1 MHPVDRVGSFMASAT
16 PSTPP
21 DDAARV
27 TEDGQSRLALE
38 DEPGH
43 GLDVRP
49 VLQLAWRTL
58 PYLRPVLRE
67 LRPLLPVLLL
77 MLVFAVPVTMLGT
90 DLFLTRMLAG
100 EPLTPFQAGLLRLE
114 PATFVDVEQLAAQA
128 QRILR
133 DRLLLILVVLTVV
146 LTPLFAWLIYLV
158 IKIQQRINQILRV
171 EMVERVLAM
180 SLRFH
185 SGQKIGDSLYRT
197 YQDSAMVTSLMSM
210 LVRPIGPLFNIA
222 TGLVIGLLFDWRLPL
237 LLLLLYACSYALA
250 LRYTP
255 RLRHG
260 FRQARERN
268 SALTSRIQ
276 ESLAGVRV
284 IKAFGAEALEQE
296 RFEEAS
302 RAAFDGAFDARAR
315 LAGYGIFAF
324 CLSAIPSMLAAAYL
338 AVLARE
344 GTPLLAGVA
353 LAFVGFA
360 TWNLG
365 AYGDATRRVGS
376 WARSA
381 RVLVHMWGR
390 AQDMAVGMQRA
401 FRQVDLDPEVQDVPD
416 AIPLPPFRGTVAFRG
431 VSFRY
436 QSDRPLL
443 EDVDLEAR
451 VGTITALV
459 GPTGSGK
466 STLVSLLL
474 RLFDPDEGRI
484 EIDGLDLR
492 AVQLD
497 SLRSNVSIAL
507 QENLL
512 FGTTIRE
519 NIRYAL
525 EDASDDQVEAAA
537 RIACADEFI
546 NEHPHGYDTLLG
558 ERGAKLSTGQR
569 QRLSIARA
577 IIKDTP
583 ILILDEPTAA
593 LDAETE
599 LRVMRNLSGWGSG
612 RAIFLVTH
620 RLSTIRR
627 ADQIVY
633 LRDGRIV
640 EAGTHDELMDREG
653 GAYRRFVELEQES
666 RLSDARPEVD

>member
-1 MHPVDRVGSFMASAT
+1 MASAKPT
-16 PSTPP
+16 TPP
-21 DDAARV
+21 DDDDQHIV
-27 TEDGQSRLALE
+27 LE
-38 DEPGH
+38 AEPGH
-43 GLDVRP
+43 GLDIRSV
-49 VLQLAWRTL
+49 VQLAWRTL

-100 EPLTPFQAGLLRLE
+100 EPLTAFQAGLLRLE
-114 PATFVDVEQLAAQA
+114 PATFVEVEQLAAEA
-128 QRILR
+128 QRTLR
-133 DRLLLILVVLTVV
+133 DRLLLLLVVMALVF
-146 LTPLFAWLIYLV
+146 TPLFAWLIYLF
-158 IKIQQRINQILRV
+158 IKLQQRINQILRV
-171 EMVERVLAM
+171 EMVERVQAM

-185 SGQKIGDSLYRT
+185 SDQKIGDSVYRT
-197 YQDSAMVTSLMSM
+197 YQDSAMMTNLMAM

-237 LLLLLYACSYALA
+237 LLLLLYACSYLLA
-250 LRYTP
+250 RRYTP
-255 RLRHG
+255 HLRRG
-260 FRQARERN
+260 FRLARERN

-276 ESLAGVRV
+276 EALAGVRV
-284 IKAFGAEALEQE
+284 IKAFGAEAMEQE
-296 RFEEAS
+296 RFEAAS
-302 RAAFDGAFDARAR
+302 RAAFASAFDARAR
-315 LAGYGIFAF
+315 LAGYGILAF
-324 CLSAIPSMLAAAYL
+324 LLSAIPGMLAAAYL

-353 LAFVGFA
+353 LAVVGFA

-365 AYGDATRRVGS
+365 AYADATRRVGS
-376 WARSA
+376 WSGAVR
-381 RVLVHMWGR
+381 RLVHMWGR
-390 AQDMAVGMQRA
+390 AQDMAVGMERA
-401 FRQVDLDPEVQDVPD
+401 FRQVDLDPEVQDAPEAV
-416 AIPLPPFRGTVAFRG
+416 PLPPFRDSVAFRG
-431 VSFRY
+431 VGFRY
-436 QSDRPLL
+436 QSDRPVL
-443 EDVDLEAR
+443 EEIDLEAR
-451 VGTITALV
+451 TGTITAIV

-474 RLFDPDEGRI
+474 RFFDPDEGRI

-492 AVQLD
+492 AIQLE

-525 EDASDDQVEAAA
+525 EGASDEQVEAAA

-546 NEHPHGYDTLLG
+546 REHPQGYDTLLG

-583 ILILDEPTAA
+583 ILVLDEPTAS

-599 LRVMRNLSGWGSG
+599 LRVMRNLGEWGRE

-633 LRDGRIV
+633 LREGRVV
-640 EAGTHDELMDREG
+640 EAGSHRDLMTREG
-653 GAYRRFVELEQES
+653 GAYRRFVELEHEL
-666 RLSDARPEVD
+666 RAPEGSAETR

>member
-1 MHPVDRVGSFMASAT
+1 MSEAN
-16 PSTPP
+16 
-21 DDAARV
+21 DDA
-27 TEDGQSRLALE
+27 GSGLE
-38 DEPGH
+38 EHPGH

-49 VLQLAWRTL
+49 VVRLAWRTL
-58 PYLRPVLRE
+58 PYLRPALRE
-67 LRPLLPVLLL
+67 LRPVIPVLLL
-77 MLVFAVPVTMLGT
+77 AILLGVPAGMLGS
-90 DLFLTRMLAG
+90 DLVLTRMLTG
-100 EPLTPFQAGLLRLE
+100 EPLTPFQAGLLRLD
-114 PATFVDVEQLAAQA
+114 PGTFVAVDQLTAAS
-128 QRILR
+128 QRVLR
-133 DRLLLILVVLTVV
+133 DRLLLVAVVLSVASMPVV
-146 LTPLFAWLIYLV
+146 AWLILV
-158 IKIQQRINQILRV
+158 FIKIQQRINQILRV
-171 EMVERVLAM
+171 QMVERVQAM

-185 SGQKIGDSLYRT
+185 SEQKVGDSVYRT
-197 YQDSAMVTSLMSM
+197 YQDSAMVANLMAM
-210 LVRPIGPLFNIA
+210 LFRPIGPLFNIA

-237 LLLLLYACSYALA
+237 MLLALYGFSYALA
-250 LRYTP
+250 RRYTSG
-255 RLRHG
+255 LRHG

-276 ESLAGVRV
+276 ETLAGVRV
-284 IKAFGAEALEQE
+284 IKAFGAEAVEQE

-302 RAAFDGAFDARAR
+302 RAAFESAFDARAR
-315 LAGYGIFAF
+315 LAGYGILAF
-324 CLSAIPSMLAAAYL
+324 GLSALPGMAVAAYL

-365 AYGDATRRVGS
+365 AYGDANRRFGS

-381 RVLVHMWGR
+381 RVLVGMWGR
-390 AQDMAVGMQRA
+390 AQDMAVGMDRA
-401 FRQVDLDPEVQDVPD
+401 FSHVDLEPEVQDAPD
-416 AIPLPPFRGTVAFRG
+416 AVVLPPFREAVVFRG

-436 QSDRPLL
+436 QSDRPVLRGI
-443 EDVDLEAR
+443 DLEATA
-451 VGTITALV
+451 GTITAVV

-466 STLVSLLL
+466 STLVSLML
-474 RLFDPDEGRI
+474 RLFDPDEGCI

-492 AVQLD
+492 AVRLE
-497 SLRSNVSIAL
+497 SLRANVSIAL

-525 EDASDDQVEAAA
+525 EDATDGQVESAA

-546 NEHPHGYDTLLG
+546 RAQPHGYDTLLG
-558 ERGAKLSTGQR
+558 ERGTKLSTGQR
-569 QRLSIARA
+569 QRISIARA

-583 ILILDEPTAA
+583 ILVLDEPTAS

-599 LRVMRNLSGWGSG
+599 LRVMRNLADWGRG

-640 EAGTHDELMDREG
+640 EAGSHDELMAATG
-653 GAYRRFVELEQES
+653 GAYRRFVELEQEPPTG
-666 RLSDARPEVD
+666 APGVDVD